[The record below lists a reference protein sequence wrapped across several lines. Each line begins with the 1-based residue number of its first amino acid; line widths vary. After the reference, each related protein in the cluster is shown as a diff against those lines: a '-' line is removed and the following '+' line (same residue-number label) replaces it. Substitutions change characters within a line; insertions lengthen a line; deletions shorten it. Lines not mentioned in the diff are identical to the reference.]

1 MISGPLRFRAM
12 EQKCGLA
19 ALIGIAV
26 PLTDEAHMRSAGKTA
41 LTATDLGV
49 VLGYTV
55 LNALLPRK
63 KEEEHQQPPSAAF
76 GGPSS
81 RQEPVGVQVS
91 RSAEAGRGRQ
101 AATPVE
107 IPWRGWSDVLWRTYE
122 QVQEDRILSIAAGVV
137 FYALLALFPAITAL
151 VSLYGLFAQSSS
163 IQEHLAFLT
172 TLMPAAA
179 VTIIDEQIARVVSK
193 GNAQLGL
200 NFLIGLGI
208 ALWSA
213 NAGMKALI
221 DALNV
226 VYEEEEKRGFF
237 KLNLV
242 ALAFTVGAILSLLF
256 AIGAV
261 VALPLLL
268 DSLGLGRLTN
278 LLIEYGR
285 WPILTLGLIGGLAL
299 LFRYGPSR
307 REPKWKWVSVGSLIA
322 TVLWIVASAALSFY
336 LERYAHYDATYGTL
350 GTGIGLMIWMWMTT
364 IVILLGAELN
374 SEIEHQ
380 TAADTTEGRP
390 KPLGA
395 RGATMADTVG
405 EAQT

>member
-1 MISGPLRFRAM
+1 M

-19 ALIGIAV
+19 ALTRAAPV
-26 PLTDEAHMRSAGKTA
+26 PPMDEAPMRPAAKTA
-41 LTATDLGV
+41 LTVSDLGL
-49 VLGYTV
+49 VLGYKV
-55 LNALLPRK
+55 LNAILPRK
-63 KEEEHQQPPSAAF
+63 EEVEHQPPSVAF
-76 GGPSS
+76 GGHSS
-81 RQEPVGVQVS
+81 RQEPAVVQES
-91 RSAEAGRGRQ
+91 RAAESGRGRG
-101 AATPVE
+101 ATTPGE

-151 VSLYGLFAQSSS
+151 VSLYGLFAQSST
-163 IQEHLAFLT
+163 IQDHLAFLT

-179 VTIIDEQIARVVSK
+179 VTVVDEQIARVVSK
-193 GNAQLGL
+193 GNTQLGF

-221 DALNV
+221 DALNI
-226 VYEEEEKRGFF
+226 VYEEEEQRGFF
-237 KLNLV
+237 KLTLV

-268 DSLGLGRLTN
+268 DRVGLGRLTN

-285 WPILTLGLIGGLAL
+285 WPILTLGLIVGLAVL
-299 LFRYGPSR
+299 YRYGPSR
-307 REPKWKWVSVGSLIA
+307 REPKWKWVSVGSLVA
-322 TVLWIVASAALSFY
+322 SVLWIIASAVLSLY
-336 LERYAHYDATYGTL
+336 LEKYAHYDATYGTL
-350 GTGIGLMIWMWMTT
+350 GTAIGLMIWMWMTT

-374 SEIEHQ
+374 SEMEHQ

-405 EAQT
+405 EARS

>member
-1 MISGPLRFRAM
+1 M
-12 EQKCGLA
+12 
-19 ALIGIAV
+19 
-26 PLTDEAHMRSAGKTA
+26 DEAAMRPAAKSA
-41 LTATDLGV
+41 LTVTDLGV
-49 VLGYTV
+49 VLGYKV
-55 LNALLPRK
+55 LNAILPRK
-63 KEEEHQQPPSAAF
+63 EKVEQPPSVAF
-76 GGPSS
+76 GGRSS
-81 RQEPVGVQVS
+81 RQEPVSVQLS
-91 RSAEAGRGRQ
+91 RAAEVGRGRQ
-101 AATPVE
+101 AINPGE

-137 FYALLALFPAITAL
+137 FYALLALFPAVTAL
-151 VSLYGLFAQSSS
+151 VSLYGLFAQSST

-172 TLMPAAA
+172 TLMPGAA

-193 GNAQLGL
+193 GNTQLGV

-221 DALNV
+221 DALNI

-278 LLIEYGR
+278 LLVDYGR
-285 WPILTLGLIGGLAL
+285 WPVLMLGLIVGLAVL
-299 LFRYGPSR
+299 YRYGPSR
-307 REPKWKWVSVGSLIA
+307 REPKWKWVSIGSLLA
-322 TVLWIVASAALSFY
+322 GVLWIAGSAALSLY
-336 LERYAHYDATYGTL
+336 LEKYAHYDATYGTL
-350 GTGIGLMIWMWMTT
+350 GTAIGLMVWMWMTT

-374 SEIEHQ
+374 SEMEHQ

-390 KPLGA
+390 KPLGT

-405 EAQT
+405 EAQS

>member
-1 MISGPLRFRAM
+1 V
-12 EQKCGLA
+12 EQKYDLI
-19 ALIGIAV
+19 ALMSVAPVRIM
-26 PLTDEAHMRSAGKTA
+26 DEAPMRPVQIRPEAKTA
-41 LTATDLGV
+41 LTVTDLGV

-55 LNALLPRK
+55 LNAILPRK
-63 KEEEHQQPPSAAF
+63 DEAKQPPSVAF
-76 GGPSS
+76 GGHSS
-81 RQEPVGVQVS
+81 RQEPTLVQMS
-91 RSAEAGRGRQ
+91 RAAEPGRGRG
-101 AATPVE
+101 ATTPRE

-122 QVQEDRILSIAAGVV
+122 QVQEDRIMSIAAGVV

-151 VSLYGLFAQSSS
+151 VSLYGLFAQSST

-172 TLMPAAA
+172 TMWPGAAL
-179 VTIIDEQIARVVSK
+179 TIIDEQIARVVSK
-193 GNAQLGL
+193 GNTQLGFG
-200 NFLIGLGI
+200 FLIGLGI

-221 DALNV
+221 DALNI

-242 ALAFTVGAILSLLF
+242 TLAFTVGAILSLLF
-256 AIGAV
+256 AIAAV

-268 DSLGLGRLTN
+268 ERLGLGGFTN
-278 LLIEYGR
+278 LLVEYGR
-285 WPILTLGLIGGLAL
+285 WPILMLGLIVGLAVL
-299 LFRYGPSR
+299 YRYGPSR
-307 REPKWKWVSVGSLIA
+307 KEPKWKWVSIGSLLA
-322 TVLWIVASAALSFY
+322 SALWIAGSAALSLY
-336 LERYAHYDATYGTL
+336 LEKYAHYDATYGTL
-350 GTGIGLMIWMWMTT
+350 GTGIGLMVWMWMTT

-374 SEIEHQ
+374 SEMEHQ

-405 EAQT
+405 EAQS

>member
-1 MISGPLRFRAM
+1 MKP
-12 EQKCGLA
+12 
-19 ALIGIAV
+19 
-26 PLTDEAHMRSAGKTA
+26 MRSAAETRPAAKTA
-41 LTATDLGV
+41 LTVTDLGV
-49 VLGYTV
+49 VLGYTL
-55 LNALLPRK
+55 LNAILPGK
-63 KEEEHQQPPSAAF
+63 DVKETEQPPSVAF
-76 GGPSS
+76 GGQSS
-81 RQEPVGVQVS
+81 RQEPPVVQVS
-91 RSAEAGRGRQ
+91 RAAEPGRGRG
-101 AATPVE
+101 ATKPVE
-107 IPWRGWSDVLWRTYE
+107 IPWRGWRDVLWRTYA

-151 VSLYGLFAQSSS
+151 VSLYGLFAQSST
-163 IQEHLAFLT
+163 IQDHLAFLT

-179 VTIIDEQIARVVSK
+179 VTVVDEQIARVVSK
-193 GNAQLGL
+193 GNTQLGF

-221 DALNV
+221 DALNI

-256 AIGAV
+256 AIGAL

-268 DSLGLGRLTN
+268 DRLGLGRLTS
-278 LLIEYGR
+278 LLIDYGR
-285 WPILTLGLIGGLAL
+285 WPILTLGPIVGLAVL
-299 LFRYGPSR
+299 YRYGPSR
-307 REPKWKWVSVGSLIA
+307 REPKWKWVSVGSLVA
-322 TVLWIVASAALSFY
+322 SVLWIAASAALSLY
-336 LERYAHYDATYGTL
+336 LEKYAHYDATYGTL
-350 GTGIGLMIWMWMTT
+350 GTAIGLMVWMWMTT

-380 TAADTTEGRP
+380 TAADTTQGRRP

-405 EAQT
+405 AAQS

>member
-1 MISGPLRFRAM
+1 MRP
-12 EQKCGLA
+12 A
-19 ALIGIAV
+19 A
-26 PLTDEAHMRSAGKTA
+26 KTA
-41 LTATDLGV
+41 LTVTDLGV

-55 LNALLPRK
+55 LNAILPRK
-63 KEEEHQQPPSAAF
+63 EVERPPSVAF
-76 GGPSS
+76 GGHSS
-81 RQEPVGVQVS
+81 RQKPVGVQVG
-91 RSAEAGRGRQ
+91 RAAEAGRGRG
-101 AATPVE
+101 ATKPVE

-122 QVQEDRILSIAAGVV
+122 QVREDRILSIAAGVV
-137 FYALLALFPAITAL
+137 FYALLALFPAVTAL
-151 VSLYGLFAQSSS
+151 VSLYGLFAQSST

-193 GNAQLGL
+193 GNTQLGI
-200 NFLIGLGI
+200 NFFVGLGI

-242 ALAFTVGAILSLLF
+242 ALTFTVGAILSLLF

-285 WPILTLGLIGGLAL
+285 WPILTLGLIWGLAL

-322 TVLWIVASAALSFY
+322 SVLWIIASALLSLY
-336 LERYAHYDATYGTL
+336 LGKYAHYDATYGTL
-350 GTGIGLMIWMWMTT
+350 GTAIGLMIWMWMTT
-364 IVILLGAELN
+364 IVILFGAELN
-374 SEIEHQ
+374 SEMEHQ
-380 TAADTTEGRP
+380 TAVDTTEGRP

-405 EAQT
+405 EAQS

>member
-1 MISGPLRFRAM
+1 MDEAPMKAAR
-12 EQKCGLA
+12 KA
-19 ALIGIAV
+19 ALSV
-26 PLTDEAHMRSAGKTA
+26 
-41 LTATDLGV
+41 TDLGV
-49 VLGYTV
+49 VVGYTA
-55 LNALLPRK
+55 LNAILPRK
-63 KEEEHQQPPSAAF
+63 HVEQSPSVAF
-76 GGPSS
+76 GGRSS
-81 RQEPVGVQVS
+81 RQEPLVVQVS
-91 RSAEAGRGRQ
+91 RATEAGRGRR
-101 AATPVE
+101 ATNPGE

-137 FYALLALFPAITAL
+137 FYGLLALFPAVTAL
-151 VSLYGLFAQSSS
+151 VSLYGLFAQSST
-163 IQEHLAFLT
+163 IQDHLAFLT
-172 TLMPAAA
+172 TFMPAAG

-193 GNAQLGL
+193 GNAQLGFG
-200 NFLIGLGI
+200 FLIGLGL

-221 DALNV
+221 DALNI

-242 ALAFTVGAILSLLF
+242 ALAFTVGAILALLF

-268 DSLGLGRLTN
+268 DGLGLGHLTS
-278 LLIEYGR
+278 LLVDYGR
-285 WPILTLGLIGGLAL
+285 WPILTLGLIVGLAVL
-299 LFRYGPSR
+299 YRYGPSR
-307 REPKWKWVSVGSLIA
+307 REPKWKWVSFGSLIA
-322 TVLWIVASAALSFY
+322 SLLWIVVSAALSLY
-336 LERYAHYDATYGTL
+336 LEKYAHYDATYGTL
-350 GTGIGLMIWMWMTT
+350 GAAIGLMIWMWMTT
-364 IVILLGAELN
+364 IVVLLGAELN

-380 TAADTTEGRP
+380 TAADTTEGHP